1 MYLKKKGRMMRK
13 FLLWSLIVGS
23 LSLSIAPLYTIGKK
37 KHQYLKK
44 MLKGAHTMNSLAT
57 TVKHSGSAVV
67 KKTLSNGMTILVRSV
82 HTVPK
87 VSVQVWYNVGSRDE
101 KDSERGIAHLIEH
114 MIFKGTKELLSES
127 DINMLT
133 HKLSG
138 YTNAFTSYDYT
149 GYLFNFPTQHWH
161 EALPIMADC
170 MQNCHFDDQMLN
182 SEMKAVIQE
191 LKMYRDKYVRSL
203 VDEMMAVIFSDHP
216 YHHPII
222 GYKQDLW
229 SVNSQ
234 NLCDFYKKHYTP
246 ANATLVVVG
255 DVTPEEVFEQAER
268 YFGSIESDGHH
279 EREKNY
285 FTRDIISK
293 SVTLYRDVQQPT
305 AIFAFLVP
313 GIESRQDNI
322 LNMLAWILGKGKSS
336 RLYRTIVDELQLATS
351 LSAESEELYQHGLF
365 IISCEP
371 KHLDDIPKIRQVI
384 QEEINKIVA
393 EGPTLE
399 ELNRAIKQTRMEIY
413 ELLED
418 IEHQAYEIGKY
429 FQATGDENYL
439 FNYFDLD
446 EEEITVGIKSILQ
459 RYFRSTVMHEGFV
472 LPIPESEKT
481 VWEELQHESDLLD
494 QEILEKRERTSPI
507 EPERYTHTIKIQ
519 EPTLFNYPKPEVHTL
534 SNGLKVLLYHNDNT
548 PKIDITMHF
557 RAKPFNDPEDK
568 QGLYRFVTRML
579 TEGTENY
586 SAQEFASLVESRG
599 ISLSVYPGGVSMNML
614 NEDFEFSIALLDE
627 IFNRAS
633 FNKKE
638 LEKVRTQLYTKIKR
652 FWDEPSYFSTQ
663 LIQDVIYKNH
673 PYHRNSL
680 GTAESIKNITRDDII
695 DFYKKNITP
704 QGAVLTVVGD
714 IKNSKIIEILEKILG
729 QWTGPVVPETQF
741 PELLPTHEAII
752 EYPINRDQTV
762 LTFATLS
769 VNRLHPDYDKLLLFN
784 QIFGGGSLGSM
795 SSRLFQLREQSGL
808 FYTISGALT
817 VGSDE
822 QPGIF
827 LVRTIVS
834 IDRLAE
840 AEKAIKNLIHTV
852 ADTITQTEL
861 EEARRA
867 VLSTQIDLF
876 SSNESIAS
884 SFLFLNRYG
893 FDWSFF
899 DTRAHRLSQITLDE
913 VKEAANNI
921 LQRDLITLRVGRVK
935 TKK

>member
-1 MYLKKKGRMMRK
+1 MY
-13 FLLWSLIVGS
+13 FLIVGNITI
-23 LSLSIAPLYTIGKK
+23 SIIPMRAMNKK

-44 MLKGAHTMNSLAT
+44 MVKRSQSMNSLST
-57 TVKHSGSAVV
+57 SVKHTASPVV
-67 KKTLSNGMTILVRSV
+67 KKVLANGITVLVRSV
-82 HTVPK
+82 HMVPK

-149 GYLFNFPTQHWH
+149 GYLFNLPTEHWH
-161 EALPIMADC
+161 EALPVLADC
-170 MQNCHFDDQMLN
+170 MQNCRFDDQMLN

-229 SVNSQ
+229 SVNSE
-234 NLCDFYKKHYTP
+234 NLFNFYKKHYTP
-246 ANATLVVVG
+246 HNATLIVVG
-255 DVTPEEVFEQAER
+255 DVQPEDVFEKAER
-268 YFGSIESDGHH
+268 YFSGIQEEVERH

-285 FTRDIISK
+285 FTKDIISK
-293 SVTLYRDVQQPT
+293 SVKLYRDVQQPT

-336 RLYRTIVDELQLATS
+336 RLYRTIVDDLQLATS

-371 KHLDDIPKIRQVI
+371 KHIEDIPKIRHII
-384 QEEINKIVA
+384 QEEIANLIA
-393 EGPTLE
+393 HGATNE
-399 ELNRAIKQTRMEIY
+399 ELTRAIKQTRMEIY

-418 IEHQAYEIGKY
+418 IENQAYEIGKY

-439 FNYFDLD
+439 FNYFNLD
-446 EEEITVGIKSILQ
+446 QEEIASGIKIMLEK
-459 RYFRSTVMHEGFV
+459 YFRPTVMHEGFV
-472 LPIPESEKT
+472 LPIPESEKPA
-481 VWEELQHESDLLD
+481 WHALQEESDVID
-494 QEILEKRERTSPI
+494 QQILEQRERTTPI
-507 EPERYTHTIKIQ
+507 EEERYTHLVQVQ
-519 EPTLFNYPKPEVHTL
+519 EPATFNYPKPEVYTL
-534 SNGLKVLLYHNDNT
+534 SNGLKILTYHNDNT
-548 PKIDITMHF
+548 PKIDITLHF
-557 RAKPFNDPEDK
+557 KALPFNDPEDK

-599 ISLSVYPGGVSMNML
+599 ISLSVYPGGISMNML
-614 NEDFEFSIALLDE
+614 NDDFEFSIALIDE
-627 IFNRAS
+627 ILNRAS

-638 LEKVRTQLYTKIKR
+638 LEKVRSQLFTKIKR

-663 LIQDVIYKNH
+663 LIKDIVYKNH
-673 PYHRNSL
+673 PYHKNSL
-680 GTAESIKNITRDDII
+680 GTPESIKSITRDDII
-695 DFYKKNITP
+695 DFYKKNISP
-704 QGAVLTVVGD
+704 QGATITVVGD
-714 IKNSKIIEILEKILG
+714 IKGMPVKDILEKILG
-729 QWTGPVVPETQF
+729 QWTGPVIPETHF
-741 PELLPTHEAII
+741 PEVLPIEETTI
-752 EYPINRDQTV
+752 EYPINRDQIV
-762 LTFATLS
+762 LTFAAPS
-769 VNRLHPDYDKLLLFN
+769 INRMHPDYDKLLLFN
-784 QIFGGGSLGSM
+784 QIFGGGALGSM
-795 SSRLFQLREQSGL
+795 NSRLFQLREQSGL

-822 QPGIF
+822 QPGLF

-834 IDRLAE
+834 LDRLPE
-840 AEKAIKNLIHTV
+840 AEQAIKNLIRTV
-852 ADTITQTEL
+852 ADNITEKEL
-861 EEARRA
+861 EEAKRA

-884 SFLFLNRYG
+884 SFLFLNRFG

-899 DTRAHRLSQITLDE
+899 DTRAQRLNKITLDE

-921 LQRDLITLRVGRVK
+921 LQRDLITLRAGRMHK
-935 TKK
+935 SKKLSQ